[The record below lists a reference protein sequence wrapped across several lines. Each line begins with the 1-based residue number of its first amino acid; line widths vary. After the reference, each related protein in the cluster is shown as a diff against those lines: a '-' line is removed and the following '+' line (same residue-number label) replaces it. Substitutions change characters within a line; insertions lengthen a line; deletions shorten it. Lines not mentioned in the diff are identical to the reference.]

1 MTLYILKLETSIISI
16 QNSINNLKNNN
27 GVFLGINNILGNNQ
41 NIGLNMP
48 NFDIKSE
55 SIKDPNLKGN
65 SNSNIQFN
73 SRSNISI
80 NKTEE
85 DKNKN
90 YKQNENESEVDKDS
104 FYIKY
109 PIEYGSTKGYK
120 RPKIKKGKDFVH
132 KPEFRMKGTVQ
143 TTKKIP
149 PTLKSIFEGKVKD
162 SIKLNNDSLKN
173 PLFKIKDEDIQIIT
187 TINLNN
193 NLKENNN
200 LINIKRESSNRLQGL
215 NIRKHNDN
223 IKYIVEYRRT
233 KGYKRPRI
241 IKGKDFVHE
250 PAFRIKGN
258 IKRNKII
265 KSSYKNN
272 NNTAQLTSSKTLY
285 FIEYGATL
293 NYKRPKIKKGKDFYH
308 EPKDKF
314 FKNDSD

>member
-1 MTLYILKLETSIISI
+1 MTLYILKLENSIISI

-27 GVFLGINNILGNNQ
+27 DIFLGINNFLGNNL

-48 NFDIKSE
+48 NIDIRSDSLKG
-55 SIKDPNLKGN
+55 PNLKGN

-109 PIEYGSTKGYK
+109 PIEYGGTKGYK
-120 RPKIKKGKDFVH
+120 RPKIKKGKDFVY
-132 KPEFRMKGTVQ
+132 KPVFRMKRTVQ

-162 SIKLNNDSLKN
+162 SIKLNNNSLKN
-173 PLFKIKDEDIQIIT
+173 TLFKIKDEDIQIIT

-193 NLKENNN
+193 NLKE
-200 LINIKRESSNRLQGL
+200 
-215 NIRKHNDN
+215 
-223 IKYIVEYRRT
+223 
-233 KGYKRPRI
+233 
-241 IKGKDFVHE
+241 
-250 PAFRIKGN
+250 
-258 IKRNKII
+258 KI
-265 KSSYKNN
+265 
-272 NNTAQLTSSKTLY
+272 
-285 FIEYGATL
+285 
-293 NYKRPKIKKGKDFYH
+293 
-308 EPKDKF
+308 
-314 FKNDSD
+314 